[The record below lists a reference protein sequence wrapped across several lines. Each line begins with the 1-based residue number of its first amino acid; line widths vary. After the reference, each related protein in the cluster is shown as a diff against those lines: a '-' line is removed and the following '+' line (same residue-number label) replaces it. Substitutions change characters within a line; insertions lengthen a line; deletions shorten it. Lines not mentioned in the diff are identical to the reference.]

1 MRNQFWNGSRLMAMR
16 DCQGV
21 KRSVT
26 NLPCED
32 ESGYHHYGVYYTG
45 PTFLTLTSILETICT
60 LLFSLFFF
68 YPT

>member
-1 MRNQFWNGSRLMAMR
+1 MR